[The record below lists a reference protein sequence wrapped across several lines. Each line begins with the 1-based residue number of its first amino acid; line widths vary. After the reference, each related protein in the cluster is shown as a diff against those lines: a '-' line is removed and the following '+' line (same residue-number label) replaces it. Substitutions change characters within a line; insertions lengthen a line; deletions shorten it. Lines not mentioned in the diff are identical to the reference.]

1 MKMDF
6 TEIYCHVDDFLKE
19 LDNKTGLI
27 ANNNNKTGCQGRL
40 NRSEIITIIIGYWQS
55 SYDCFKNYYLK
66 QIWIYHQRD
75 FRGVSYCQF
84 IKLIS
89 SYLPLLVLML
99 NSIMDKCDGISFIDS
114 SSLEVCKRYRISMHR
129 VSAGIAARSKT
140 TKGWFYGLKLHLLI
154 NQRGG
159 IIKASF
165 SSGNKDD
172 RAQLKLMIKGLFG
185 KVFGDRGYISQEL
198 FRELLEQ
205 GIFII
210 TRVKKN
216 MKNKLMSLIDKI
228 LLLKRALIESVFG
241 KIKLLGKFEHLRHKS
256 VTNAF
261 VHMVTALISYQLSD
275 NKPSIKSLL
284 HLQNF

>member
-1 MKMDF
+1 M
-6 TEIYCHVDDFLKE
+6 
-19 LDNKTGLI
+19 
-27 ANNNNKTGCQGRL
+27 
-40 NRSEIITIIIGYWQS
+40 
-55 SYDCFKNYYLK
+55 
-66 QIWIYHQRD
+66 
-75 FRGVSYCQF
+75 
-84 IKLIS
+84 
-89 SYLPLLVLML
+89 
-99 NSIMDKCDGISFIDS
+99 
-114 SSLEVCKRYRISMHR
+114 
-129 VSAGIAARSKT
+129 
-140 TKGWFYGLKLHLLI
+140 I

-172 RAQLKLMIKGLFG
+172 RAQLKLMIKGLFS

-210 TRVKKN
+210 TKVKKN
-216 MKNKLMSLIDKI
+216 MENKLMSLIDKI

-241 KIKLLGKFEHLRHKS
+241 KIKLLGKFEHSRHRS

-261 VHMVTALISYQLSD
+261 VHMVAALISYQLSD

>member
-1 MKMDF
+1 M
-6 TEIYCHVDDFLKE
+6 
-19 LDNKTGLI
+19 
-27 ANNNNKTGCQGRL
+27 
-40 NRSEIITIIIGYWQS
+40 
-55 SYDCFKNYYLK
+55 
-66 QIWIYHQRD
+66 
-75 FRGVSYCQF
+75 
-84 IKLIS
+84 
-89 SYLPLLVLML
+89 
-99 NSIMDKCDGISFIDS
+99 
-114 SSLEVCKRYRISMHR
+114 
-129 VSAGIAARSKT
+129 
-140 TKGWFYGLKLHLLI
+140 HLLI

-172 RAQLKLMIKGLFG
+172 RAQLKLMIKALFG

-210 TRVKKN
+210 TKVKKN
-216 MKNKLMSLIDKI
+216 MKNKFMSLIDKI

-241 KIKLLGKFEHLRHKS
+241 KIKLLGKFEHSRHRS

-261 VHMVTALISYQLSD
+261 VHMVAALISYQLSD

>member
-1 MKMDF
+1 M
-6 TEIYCHVDDFLKE
+6 
-19 LDNKTGLI
+19 
-27 ANNNNKTGCQGRL
+27 
-40 NRSEIITIIIGYWQS
+40 
-55 SYDCFKNYYLK
+55 
-66 QIWIYHQRD
+66 
-75 FRGVSYCQF
+75 
-84 IKLIS
+84 
-89 SYLPLLVLML
+89 
-99 NSIMDKCDGISFIDS
+99 
-114 SSLEVCKRYRISMHR
+114 
-129 VSAGIAARSKT
+129 
-140 TKGWFYGLKLHLLI
+140 I

-210 TRVKKN
+210 TKVKKN
-216 MKNKLMSLIDKI
+216 MKNKFMSLIDKI

-241 KIKLLGKFEHLRHKS
+241 KIKLLGKFEHSRHRS

-261 VHMVTALISYQLSD
+261 VHMVADLISYQLSG

>member
-1 MKMDF
+1 
-6 TEIYCHVDDFLKE
+6 
-19 LDNKTGLI
+19 
-27 ANNNNKTGCQGRL
+27 
-40 NRSEIITIIIGYWQS
+40 
-55 SYDCFKNYYLK
+55 
-66 QIWIYHQRD
+66 
-75 FRGVSYCQF
+75 
-84 IKLIS
+84 
-89 SYLPLLVLML
+89 
-99 NSIMDKCDGISFIDS
+99 
-114 SSLEVCKRYRISMHR
+114 MHK
-129 VSAGIAARSKT
+129 VFAGIAARSKT

-154 NQRGG
+154 NQGGG

-205 GIFII
+205 GIFMV

-216 MKNKLMSLIDKI
+216 MKNKLMSLIDKV
-228 LLLKRALIESVFG
+228 LLLKRVLIESVFG
-241 KIKLLGKFEHLRHKS
+241 KIKLLGKFEHSRHRS

-261 VHMVTALISYQLSD
+261 VHMVAALISYQLSD

-284 HLQNF
+284 QLQNL

>member
-1 MKMDF
+1 M
-6 TEIYCHVDDFLKE
+6 
-19 LDNKTGLI
+19 
-27 ANNNNKTGCQGRL
+27 
-40 NRSEIITIIIGYWQS
+40 
-55 SYDCFKNYYLK
+55 
-66 QIWIYHQRD
+66 
-75 FRGVSYCQF
+75 
-84 IKLIS
+84 
-89 SYLPLLVLML
+89 
-99 NSIMDKCDGISFIDS
+99 
-114 SSLEVCKRYRISMHR
+114 
-129 VSAGIAARSKT
+129 
-140 TKGWFYGLKLHLLI
+140 I

-210 TRVKKN
+210 TKVKKN
-216 MKNKLMSLIDKI
+216 MKNKFMSLIDKI

-241 KIKLLGKFEHLRHKS
+241 KIKLLGKFEHSRHRS

-261 VHMVTALISYQLSD
+261 VHMVAALISYLLSD